1 MGHAQSAEQGSG
13 LDHAGVNGWVGR
25 GVASALRSSLQL
37 TAVSVRALGN
47 GAAAV
52 IPIMTAPVEATFS
65 AIAQGTS
72 AAQSATAATADAA
85 LRLTIRIVVDA
96 ALRELDLNQIVRE
109 NVDIDGL
116 AAGIDLDAI
125 IDRVDIDA
133 IAAGIDLDRI
143 VDRLDIDRVLNRV
156 DIDEVA
162 GRIDIDAITARV
174 DLNAIAT
181 RIDIDPLIA
190 RANIDAVIDKI
201 DLNEIATRINID
213 PLIARANIDAVIA
226 KIDLNEIAT
235 RIDIDPLIARA
246 NIDAVIAKVN
256 LIGLATEVIDGIDLP
271 AIIRQSSGAL
281 SSDAVQGIRSQ
292 SRTADDALAAFVGR
306 LFGKGD
312 VDPVVSS
319 S

>member
-1 MGHAQSAEQGSG
+1 MGQAQSAENGSG
-13 LDHAGVNGWVGR
+13 ADDAGVSGWVGR
-25 GVASALRSSLQL
+25 SVASVLRSSLQL
-37 TAVSVRALGN
+37 TAGSVRALGN

-72 AAQSATAATADAA
+72 AVESATAATADAA

-109 NVDIDGL
+109 HVDIDGL

-143 VDRLDIDRVLNRV
+143 VDRLDIARVLNRV
-156 DIDEVA
+156 DIDQVA

-190 RANIDAVIDKI
+190 RANIDAVI
-201 DLNEIATRINID
+201 
-213 PLIARANIDAVIA
+213 
-226 KIDLNEIAT
+226 
-235 RIDIDPLIARA
+235 
-246 NIDAVIAKVN
+246 AKVN
-256 LIGLATEVIDGIDLP
+256 LIALATEIIDGIDLP
-271 AIIRQSSGAL
+271 TILRQSTGAL
-281 SSDAVQGIRSQ
+281 SSDAVQGVRAQ
-292 SRTADDALAAFVGR
+292 SRTADDALAAFVSR

-312 VDPVVSS
+312 IEPVVSS

>member
-52 IPIMTAPVEATFS
+52 IPIITAPVEATFS

-116 AAGIDLDAI
+116 ATGIDLDAI

-143 VDRLDIDRVLNRV
+143 VDRLDIGRVLNRV

-190 RANIDAVIDKI
+190 GNIDAVIDKI

-213 PLIARANIDAVIA
+213 PLIARANIDAVID

-256 LIGLATEVIDGIDLP
+256 LIALATEVIDGIDLQ

-292 SRTADDALAAFVGR
+292 SRMADDALAAFVGR

-312 VDPVVSS
+312 IDPVVSS

>member
-1 MGHAQSAEQGSG
+1 MSSEPLRQQVWDDHQMDHAQSAGQGSG
-13 LDHAGVNGWVGR
+13 LAQAGVSGWIGR

-52 IPIMTAPVEATFS
+52 IPIVIAPMEATFG
-65 AIAQGTS
+65 AIAQGAT

-85 LRLTIRIVVDA
+85 LRLTIRVVVDA
-96 ALRELDLNQIVRE
+96 ALRELDLTQIVRE
-109 NVDIDGL
+109 YVDINSL
-116 AAGIDLDAI
+116 ATDVDLDAI

-143 VDRLDIDRVLNRV
+143 VDRLDIGRVLNRV

-162 GRIDIDAITARV
+162 GRIDIDAITARI
-174 DLNAIAT
+174 DLNQIAT

-190 RANIDAVIDKI
+190 RANIDAVI
-201 DLNEIATRINID
+201 
-213 PLIARANIDAVIA
+213 A
-226 KIDLNEIAT
+226 KIDLNDIAT

-246 NIDAVIAKVN
+246 NIEAVIAKVN

-271 AIIRQSSGAL
+271 AIIRQSSGAM

-292 SRTADDALAAFVGR
+292 SRAADDALAAFVGR